1 MYIYWRKN
9 MYHRI
14 EFWRSLPSLSS
25 AITTFYWVW
34 ICFMAYLLSLLLI
47 PKSFLNFWH
56 FFYWLGKNFFC
67 SQKKPYGDSF
77 IDWWCWLSKIYKNIS
92 QKCEIFFWNLSL
104 CRNVKIIVGR
114 PIIILPLLE
123 RCRPVTLCPS
133 HYYAPRIFRPC
144 DGPAIESLN
153 FY

>member
-1 MYIYWRKN
+1 
-9 MYHRI
+9 MYHWI

-67 SQKKPYGDSF
+67 SQKKPYVDSF

-92 QKCEIFFWNLSL
+92 KKCKIIFWNLCPELLVCAEMYFSRTD
-104 CRNVKIIVGR
+104 CRK
-114 PIIILPLLE
+114 E
-123 RCRPVTLCPS
+123 VTFLYIHIRVCS
-133 HYYAPRIFRPC
+133 K
-144 DGPAIESLN
+144 S
-153 FY
+153 

>member
-1 MYIYWRKN
+1 

-14 EFWRSLPSLSS
+14 EFWRSLPSFSS

-67 SQKKPYGDSF
+67 SQKKPYVDGFS
-77 IDWWCWLSKIYKNIS
+77 DWWCWLSKIYKNIS
-92 QKCEIFFWNLSL
+92 KKCKIIFWNLCPELLVCAEMYKLLWVDLLLYCL
-104 CRNVKIIVGR
+104 CWCDVG
-114 PIIILPLLE
+114 L
-123 RCRPVTLCPS
+123 S
-133 HYYAPRIFRPC
+133 HYAHHITTPPGFSGLATALR
-144 DGPAIESLN
+144 
-153 FY
+153 